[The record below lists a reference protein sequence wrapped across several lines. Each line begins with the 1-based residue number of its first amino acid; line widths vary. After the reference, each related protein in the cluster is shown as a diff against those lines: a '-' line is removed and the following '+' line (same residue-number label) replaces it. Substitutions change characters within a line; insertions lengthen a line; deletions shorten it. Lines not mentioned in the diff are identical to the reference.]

1 MLLTYLRRELSTRR
15 RQTITVAIGMA
26 VAVAL
31 VIVVS
36 ALSAGFRSAQADALD
51 GVYGVGTDL
60 AVTATPAGPGSGA
73 PGADVP
79 GFSFDDGAGTTGA
92 DGTTTLE
99 SEVLTVARGTGTLDA
114 STVDTVASTDGVA
127 AATGVLSLEATSF
140 SGAIMQPP
148 SDDGTGSTG
157 GTTTDGTGSTD
168 GTAPTG
174 MPEAPAGGEGVGP
187 SSFDVAST
195 TVDGVDPAATL
206 GPLTATTL
214 VDGRLLEASDAG
226 ALVAVVSDT
235 YATTEEVAVG
245 DTIALAGSDLEVVG
259 IVTASGGASST
270 SADVTI
276 PLDVAQSLSGQDGL
290 VTSVVVQATDAGAI
304 AALATDLQDAL
315 PDATVSTQEE
325 LASTVSGSLQSA
337 SSLMA
342 TLGLWLAVI
351 VLAVAFALAALF
363 TVQSVTRRTREL
375 GTLKAIGWSNARIVR
390 QIAAESLAQGLIG
403 AVAGAILGV
412 AACLVVTAIAPEL
425 TLAGVT
431 PDTAQGGQGGP
442 GGMPGGLGAAAQAI
456 ALQAPVSIAIVVGAI
471 GLAALGSVLAGLVGG
486 WRAARLQPA
495 VALRSVH

>member
-60 AVTATPAGPGSGA
+60 AVTATPAGPGSGE
-73 PGADVP
+73 PGEGGP
-79 GFSFDDGAGTTGA
+79 GFSFDDGAGTTDA

-99 SEVLTVARGTGTLDA
+99 SEVLSVSRGTGTLDA
-114 STVDTVASTDGVA
+114 STVDTVAATDGVA

-140 SGAIMQPP
+140 SGQIMQPP
-148 SDDGTGSTG
+148 TDVGTG
-157 GTTTDGTGSTD
+157 TTDGTTAE

-174 MPEAPAGGEGVGP
+174 MPEAPAGGEGFGP

-235 YATTEEVAVG
+235 YASTEEVAVG

-276 PLDVAQSLSGQDGL
+276 PLDVAQSLSSQEGL

-304 AALATDLQDAL
+304 SGLATDLQQAL

-403 AVAGAILGV
+403 AVGGAILGV
-412 AACLVVTAIAPEL
+412 AACLVVTAIAPEP
-425 TLAGVT
+425 TLAGAT
-431 PDTAQGGQGGP
+431 DPATQGGP
-442 GGMPGGLGAAAQAI
+442 GGMGGMPDGLGAAAQAI
-456 ALQAPVSIAIVVGAI
+456 ALQAPVSLAIVAGAI